1 MDIGHAEINSM
12 SGGNDFR
19 KSKQYL
25 GRLRIH
31 NNEEVKM
38 TFRE

>member
-1 MDIGHAEINSM
+1 MDIGHAEGNSM

-19 KSKQYL
+19 KPKQYL

-31 NNEEVKM
+31 NNEEVKVRV
-38 TFRE
+38 RE